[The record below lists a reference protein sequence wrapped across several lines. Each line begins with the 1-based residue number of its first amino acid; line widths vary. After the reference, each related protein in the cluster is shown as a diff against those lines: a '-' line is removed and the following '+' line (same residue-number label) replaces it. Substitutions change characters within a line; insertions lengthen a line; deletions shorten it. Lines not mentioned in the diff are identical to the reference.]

1 MKITLASLAQSH
13 GATVFAHPHIYPFK
27 FFTNCF
33 VKILLSYKMSLGWKM
48 GKKTRPLG
56 CSHVD
61 LQADKTAALGPVSGW
76 ATEYLNSLCHALGA
90 QSLAPRPTVAALHGA
105 QCLSASQGPHRSWD
119 HNGALLM
126 SDRPA
131 CCDCAQLLVPGDPT
145 AGITC
150 ASDQLLPSEAPLGDT
165 CPALGTLCSPTTESK
180 IVFGNW
186 LTSLGNL
193 SALQGRTSGSPQTL
207 CSVITWSSLKS
218 TIPARY
224 TEVWGKQDRE
234 CQGFS

>member
-1 MKITLASLAQSH
+1 
-13 GATVFAHPHIYPFK
+13 
-27 FFTNCF
+27 
-33 VKILLSYKMSLGWKM
+33 MSLGWKM

-76 ATEYLNSLCHALGA
+76 ATEYLNSLCHARSSVPGTKARSSSSTWSSMPLRLTG
-90 QSLAPRPTVAALHGA
+90 T
-105 QCLSASQGPHRSWD
+105 SQGPHRSWD

-180 IVFGNW
+180 IVFGNG

-207 CSVITWSSLKS
+207 CSVITWSSPKEYYS
-218 TIPARY
+218 CSIHWSVRQT
-224 TEVWGKQDRE
+224 G
-234 CQGFS
+234 QGMSGI